1 MIAVFPVPA
10 PTLRYRL
17 LVVLYFPAIA
27 ASLLLALS
35 TFTVVLSDAA
45 GLDVDVLTLGA
56 EPSTETTITVCPLLF
71 VTRISPGL
79 NFVDAV
85 TETLFANRPD
95 FSNTDGSVAVLKLPK
110 SIPIAS

>member
-17 LVVLYFPAIA
+17 PVVLYFPAIA

-35 TFTVVLSDAA
+35 TFAVLPDTA
-45 GLDVDVLTLGA
+45 GLDVDVLPLGA
-56 EPSTETTITVCPLLF
+56 DPSTETMITVCPLLF

-85 TETLFANRPD
+85 TETFFANRPD
-95 FSNTDGSVAVLKLPK
+95 FSNADGSVAVLKLPK
-110 SIPIAS
+110 SMPVAS